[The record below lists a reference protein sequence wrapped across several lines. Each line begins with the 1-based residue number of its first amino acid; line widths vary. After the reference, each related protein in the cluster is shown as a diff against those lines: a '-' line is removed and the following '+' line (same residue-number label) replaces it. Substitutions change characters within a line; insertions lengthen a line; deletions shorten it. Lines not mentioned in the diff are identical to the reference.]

1 MDELTNEQE
10 QSQTIE
16 QRVQKQTRLHSAES
30 RQSSRNS
37 NCLNYAER
45 EGRRRS
51 QMNYKALEQIPIPE
65 GLEERLS
72 AKIDEW
78 EQEDTKQK
86 AQRRRLLPRSLRY
99 TAIAASVALVFG
111 VGFHY
116 LRQDEPVNLAEQDTY
131 QDPAKAQQEAERA
144 LNLLAANLNKG
155 MGHLEKAKAL
165 SDKAE
170 NTLNK
175 QLKALE

>member
-1 MDELTNEQE
+1 MDG
-10 QSQTIE
+10 
-16 QRVQKQTRLHSAES
+16 
-30 RQSSRNS
+30 
-37 NCLNYAER
+37 LNWKE
-45 EGRRRS
+45 
-51 QMNYKALEQIPIPE
+51 LEQIPIPE

-78 EQEDTKQK
+78 EDREKRKVNGEPSVQRIQK
-86 AQRRRLLPRSLRY
+86 SKYLFPSYLKV

-111 VGFHY
+111 VGYYF
-116 LRQDEPVNLAEQDTY
+116 LNNNEEKVNLAEQDTY
-131 QDPAKAQQEAERA
+131 QDPIVAQQEAQKA
-144 LNLLAANLNKG
+144 LNLLAYNLNKG

-175 QLKALE
+175 QLKALK

>member
-1 MDELTNEQE
+1 MDELTNERE
-10 QSQTIE
+10 QSQ
-16 QRVQKQTRLHSAES
+16 A
-30 RQSSRNS
+30 
-37 NCLNYAER
+37 CLSYAER

-51 QMNYKALEQIPIPE
+51 QLNYKALEQIPIPE

-78 EQEDTKQK
+78 EQEEMKQK
-86 AQRRRLLPRSLRY
+86 AQYRRLLPRSLRY

-111 VGFHY
+111 IGYHY
-116 LRQDEPVNLAEQDTY
+116 LQLDEPVNLAEQDTY
-131 QDPAKAQQEAERA
+131 QDPVLAQQEAERA

-175 QLKALE
+175 QLNALK

>member
-1 MDELTNEQE
+1 MDELTNERE
-10 QSQTIE
+10 QSQD
-16 QRVQKQTRLHSAES
+16 
-30 RQSSRNS
+30 
-37 NCLNYAER
+37 CLIYAER

-51 QMNYKALEQIPIPE
+51 QLNYKALEQIPIPE

-78 EQEDTKQK
+78 EKEETGQK
-86 AQRRRLLPRSLRY
+86 AQRRRLLPKSLRY

-116 LRQDEPVNLAEQDTY
+116 LQQDEPVNLAEQDTY
-131 QDPAKAQQEAERA
+131 QDPAKAQLEAERA